1 MPQIDLGKLRFDW
14 KGTWSNSATY
24 ELNDVVQYTDGATN
38 VYVALGNVVAGTLPT
53 DTNSWAL
60 MLAGLDLSNYDT
72 SSEVDTKIAGLVD
85 SAPETLDTLNELAA
99 ALGDDANFATTVT
112 NALASKLDAATYNTN
127 AAPSTIYNVVNNGST
142 AYTIDGTDNPT
153 LSLMRG
159 QKYVFDV
166 NASGHPFHIQTA
178 AGAYDVNSLY
188 TDGVTGQ
195 GTETGQVVIVV
206 PLDAPSTLYYVCQ
219 FHSGMQGQINV
230 ADLDDKAPLVQHY
243 FQLLIVYQHLYLVNL
258 KYQYLM

>member
-38 VYVALGNVVAGTLPT
+38 VYVALGNVSAGTLPT

-60 MLAGLDLSNYDT
+60 MLAGVDLSNYDT

-112 NALASKLDAATYNTN
+112 NSLSGKVDLEQSIVSKSSDYSVISADAGALITNSAAVTITVDDVLSAGQQIDFLQN
-127 AAPSTIYNVVNNGST
+127 AADQITFAAGSGVT
-142 AYTIDGTDNPT
+142 LNSKDGN
-153 LSLMRG
+153 L
-159 QKYVFDV
+159 K
-166 NASGHPFHIQTA
+166 TA
-178 AGAYDVNSLY
+178 AQYSPASVKCIAAGTYVLVGDLGA
-188 TDGVTGQ
+188 
-195 GTETGQVVIVV
+195 
-206 PLDAPSTLYYVCQ
+206 
-219 FHSGMQGQINV
+219 
-230 ADLDDKAPLVQHY
+230 
-243 FQLLIVYQHLYLVNL
+243 
-258 KYQYLM
+258 